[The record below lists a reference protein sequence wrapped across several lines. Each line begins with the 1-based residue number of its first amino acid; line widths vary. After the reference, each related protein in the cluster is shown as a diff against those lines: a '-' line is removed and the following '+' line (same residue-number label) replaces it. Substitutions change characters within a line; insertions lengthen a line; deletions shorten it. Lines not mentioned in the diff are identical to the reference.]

1 VALGLLLGLGGV
13 PFLVATLYLL
23 VLALAFGVRNRR
35 GSASERPAACR
46 LSVLVP
52 AHDEEALVGRCVR
65 SLLEQNYPRSQYRVV
80 VVADNCTDGTAGAAR
95 AAGAQVLERRD
106 EQARGKGRALRWA
119 MDRLLQADRTAEA
132 VVVVDADSVAGPDLL
147 LGLAEQLA
155 NGADAVQGEYLVL
168 SEDDSPRG
176 RLLEAAFL
184 LFHRVRLGG
193 RAALGLPVNLV
204 GNGMLFSRGLLEQL
218 PWNAFSGVEDLE
230 YSINLRLAGFRPGYA
245 PRALVRGP
253 VPGGYSSMRG
263 QRMRWEGGRFHA
275 VRRRL
280 PELVAHS
287 LRRDRSLLDAALDLA
302 VPPLGL
308 LLMMLLVGLCFSLG
322 LAIWGLVPYWAPL
335 PWAVALAFLAGFVT
349 LGLRTAGAPSS
360 VYLALLEAPRY
371 LLWKLLTYTRLARG
385 FDPQLWERADRDR
398 SPELSQSDQPAGGRV
413 EIGGVPLDRVD
424 MTEALRRLDAAVEE
438 RRQVH
443 VATVNLDFLTA
454 AQRSAELRR
463 VLAGCELNVA
473 DGTPVVWLSS
483 LLGES
488 LPERVPGSD
497 LVPLLVS
504 QAARTGSSVF
514 LLGGE
519 GGVSQVAARRLVAEN
534 PGLRIAGCLEP
545 PRASLEALDSERII
559 EEVTR
564 CRPDIL
570 LVALGNP
577 KQELWIARHRHRLAG
592 VSVLIGVGCVFDLLA
607 GRASRAPRWMQR
619 SGLEWLH
626 RLASEPRRLAGR
638 YLNDATWLLVTS
650 TRILVQRATGR
661 TTSTA

>member
-23 VLALAFGVRNRR
+23 VLALAFGLRDRR
-35 GSASERPAACR
+35 GSASERDAASR
-46 LSVLVP
+46 LIVLVP

-65 SLLEQNYPRSQYRVV
+65 SLLEQNYPRTLYRVV
-80 VVADNCTDGTAGAAR
+80 VVADNCTDGTAAAAR
-95 AAGAQVLERRD
+95 SAGALVLERRD

-119 MDRLLQADRTAEA
+119 MDSLLQEDPTAEA
-132 VVVVDADSVAGPDLL
+132 VVVVDADSVADPELL
-147 LGLAEQLA
+147 AGLAEQLA
-155 NGADAVQGEYLVL
+155 GGADAVQGEYLVL
-168 SEDDSPRG
+168 AEDDSPRG

-193 RAALGLPVNLV
+193 RAALGLPANLV
-204 GNGMLFSRGLLEQL
+204 GNGMLFSRALLERF

-230 YSINLRLAGFRPGYA
+230 YSINLRLAGFRPAYA

-263 QRMRWEGGRFHA
+263 QRLRWEGGRFHA

-308 LLMMLLVGLCFSLG
+308 LLMTLLVGLGFSLG
-322 LAIWGLVPYWAPL
+322 LAIWGLAPYWTPAS
-335 PWAVALAFLAGFVT
+335 WALALAFLAGFVA
-349 LGLRTAGAPSS
+349 LGLRAAGAPTS

-385 FDPQLWERADRDR
+385 FDPQRWERAER
-398 SPELSQSDQPAGGRV
+398 SRQPAGGRV

-438 RRQVH
+438 RRQVQ
-443 VATVNLDFLTA
+443 VATINLDFLTA

-504 QAARTGSSVF
+504 QAARAGSSVF

-519 GGVSQVAARRLVAEN
+519 GGVSQVAARRLLAEN

-545 PRASLEALDSERII
+545 PRASLEALDSEGII

-564 CRPDIL
+564 CHPDIL

-638 YLNDATWLLVTS
+638 YLNDATWLVVTS

-661 TTSTA
+661 TASTA

>member
-1 VALGLLLGLGGV
+1 MALGVLLGLSAV
-13 PFLVATLYLL
+13 PFLAATLYLL
-23 VLALAFGVRNRR
+23 LLALAFGLGSRP
-35 GSASERPAACR
+35 GSASGAAACR
-46 LSVLVP
+46 LIVLVP
-52 AHDEEALVGRCVR
+52 AHDEEVLVGRCVA
-65 SLLEQNYPRSQYRVV
+65 SLLEQNYPRGLYRVV
-80 VVADNCTDGTAGAAR
+80 VVADNCTDGTAAAAR
-95 AAGAQVLERRD
+95 AAGALVLERRD

-119 MDRLLQADRTAEA
+119 MDRLLQSDLTAEA

-147 LGLAEQLA
+147 VGLAEQLA
-155 NGADAVQGEYLVL
+155 RGAEAVQGEYLVL
-168 SEDDSPRG
+168 AGEDSARG
-176 RLLEAAFL
+176 RLLAAAFL

-193 RAALGLPVNLV
+193 RAALGLPANLV

-230 YSINLRLAGFRPGYA
+230 YSINLRLAGFRPSYA
-245 PRALVRGP
+245 PRAQVRGP

-263 QRMRWEGGRFHA
+263 QRLRWEGGRFHA

-280 PELVAHS
+280 PELVVHS

-308 LLMMLLVGLCFSLG
+308 LLMTLLAGLSVSLG
-322 LAIWGLVPYWAPL
+322 LAVWGLVPHWTPV
-335 PWAVALAFLAGFVT
+335 PWALALAFLTGFVA
-349 LGLRTAGAPSS
+349 LGLRVAGAPSS

-385 FDPQLWERADRDR
+385 FDPQRWERSERDTR
-398 SPELSQSDQPAGGRV
+398 AEPSLSEAPAGGRV
-413 EIGGVPLDRVD
+413 QIGGVPLDRVD
-424 MTEALRRLDAAVEE
+424 MVEALRRLDAAVEE
-438 RRQVH
+438 RRQMH

-504 QAARTGSSVF
+504 QAARAGSSVF

-519 GGVSQVAARRLVAEN
+519 GGVSQIAASRLLADN

-545 PRASLEALDSERII
+545 PRASLEALDSDRII
-559 EEVTR
+559 EVVTR
-564 CRPDIL
+564 SRADIL

-626 RLASEPRRLAGR
+626 RLASEPGRLAGR
-638 YLNDATWLLVTS
+638 YLNDAAWLLMTS

-661 TTSTA
+661 TRSTA